1 MSQLIHMRQRIKA
14 VETIKKITSAMRLI
28 SRSFHTKLDKQKKP
42 LAEYR
47 QALCNLLG
55 YVKTLSPEW
64 QHSRFFPDASTTK
77 KELFILI
84 GGQKGLC
91 GNFNTGIF
99 YWIDKHRARL
109 TDSDATVLSVGKKI
123 NDYLKKRTVS
133 VDYAFQEVKT
143 SNINVITQEIF
154 NIFMHG
160 SQFYTDVTIISNTSK
175 SFFAYETHTTVLIPF
190 IPCEQSDQN
199 AVFQDYQWEHSP
211 EEVLQLLAENILK
224 ISIRRAI
231 FESLHAEQSARFISM
246 DNATRN
252 ANKFLDSM
260 KLHYNKARQAKITKE
275 LTELSMSN

>member
-55 YVKTLSPEW
+55 YVKKLCPEW
-64 QHSRFFPDASTTK
+64 QHSRFFPNNLTPK

-91 GNFNTGIF
+91 GNFNAGIF
-99 YWIDKHRARL
+99 YWIDKHRNRL
-109 TDSDATVLSVGKKI
+109 TDSDVTILSVGKKI

-133 VDYAFQEVKT
+133 VDYAFSEVKA
-143 SNINVITQEIF
+143 SNINVVTQEIF

-160 SQFYTDVTIISNTSK
+160 SEFYTDVTIISNSSK
-175 SFFAYETHTTVLIPF
+175 SFFSYETHTTVLIPF
-190 IPCEQSDQN
+190 IPCEKLDEELIS
-199 AVFQDYQWEHSP
+199 ADYQWEHSP
-211 EEVLQLLAENILK
+211 EEVLELLAENILK
-224 ISIRRAI
+224 ISITRAI

-252 ANKFLDSM
+252 ANKFLDTM

-275 LTELSMSN
+275 LTELSISK